1 MSLLHR
7 IALTR
12 IPLVGAVTAR
22 TLVSY
27 CGGVEAV
34 FEASRKELKA
44 IPGIGEQIAR
54 AITTQRALEE
64 AERELAFLEEHGI
77 QALFYLDDD
86 YPERLKPHH
95 DAPVLLFLKG
105 GVDLNAPRMVAVIG
119 TRTPT
124 PHGRQMC
131 REIIES
137 LAPHQPVVVS
147 GLAYGIDVTAHQAA
161 LDCGLPTVAVLGH
174 GLGRIYPPSH
184 RRIALQ
190 MVEEGGGLVTEFA
203 SSVGPDRENFP
214 MRNRIIATLCDAL
227 VVVETAERGG
237 SMITARFAA
246 GYAKDIF
253 AVPGRPKD
261 ARSAGCNLLIR
272 NNQAILLQHGSDIAA
287 HLGWNN
293 GSASRAEQAV
303 LWNEL
308 SDAEKKILDVLQEVE
323 ETGVDLLMHRTGLK
337 SAEIAAALLELELK
351 GLIRALP
358 GKRYVLG

>member
-34 FEASRKELKA
+34 FEASRKELQA

-54 AITTQRALEE
+54 SICTHRALEE
-64 AERELAFLEEHGI
+64 AEQELAFLERHDI
-77 QALFYLDDD
+77 RALFYLDAD

-95 DAPVLLFLKG
+95 DAPVLLFVKG
-105 GVDLNAPRMVAVIG
+105 AVNLNHPRMVAVIG

-124 PHGRQMC
+124 PHGRQVC
-131 REIIES
+131 REIIED
-137 LAPHQPVVVS
+137 LAPFQPLIVS
-147 GLAYGIDVTAHQAA
+147 GLAYGIDVAAHQAA

-184 RRIALQ
+184 RRVALK
-190 MVEEGGGLVTEFA
+190 MVEEGGGLLTEFA

-214 MRNRIIATLCDAL
+214 MRNRIIAALCDAL

-272 NNQAILLQHGSDIAA
+272 NNQAILLQHGTDIAA

-293 GSASRAEQAV
+293 GRTPLAEQAA
-303 LWNEL
+303 LWSEL
-308 SDAEKKILDVLQEVE
+308 SEGEKKVLDVLQEVE
-323 ETGVDLLMHRTGLK
+323 ESGVDLLLHRTGLS
-337 SAEIAAALLELELK
+337 SAELAAVLLELELK
-351 GLIRALP
+351 GLIRTLP